1 MGAIV
6 ELFLFVVLCA
16 SVGGVQGACRNVKN
30 DDMIEY
36 FCIGGEISDLNALP
50 ATTGKIKIN
59 NMPIQRITAD
69 TFSRF
74 GPDLWVL
81 VCSHCNIMDIEPG
94 AFQHL
99 NNLQQLTLNNN
110 RLTTV
115 KESWFKGL
123 DYLTFLDLNYNS
135 IESIEDGVFK
145 NLPSLVDMRLSGN
158 RLKCLNIADLST
170 LKELK
175 RIFLTENSNF
185 KCPNAVSIFLESR
198 GVNIEKDP
206 EWNTLETDLVSAESP
221 PEYDDMYDE
230 ETTTEQPTT
239 PLPVHRERLRPTA
252 TTQSPA
258 VASTASHIPLWLYT
272 TEEVVYHPMQST
284 PDWRT
289 TPKASTIPSEEK
301 PETTSAPYEYTIRP
315 YVPPATIA
323 PIDTTTNPPP
333 ESTPESTPYVSQE
346 TTTLRTWPKFPESTT
361 NWPEYPVYPYH
372 KNEDNP
378 RTEQPAY
385 SSSTES
391 IALAVGPG
399 DRQTPPY
406 VELDAEHNTQH
417 QEVNWLERNTAPSNV
432 QYLPSTIESRGP
444 ELQVP
449 SADSSTASHGVQPL
463 PQSPPTMIHPA
474 SPDNAYQPPYYEHP
488 VTVHSPPLVGN
499 KPQHEE
505 VSPKII
511 LIETTTDKPFPDCPN
526 RSPRSSA
533 SSTLVAVSVF
543 LVATR
548 HVFVEGF

>member
-6 ELFLFVVLCA
+6 ELFLFIVLCA
-16 SVGGVQGACRNVKN
+16 SVSGVQGACRHVKN

-36 FCIGGEISDLNALP
+36 FCIGGQISDLNDLP
-50 ATTGKIKIN
+50 VTTGKIKIN
-59 NMPIQRITAD
+59 NMPIRRITAE

-158 RLKCLNIADLST
+158 RLECLNIADLSN

-175 RIFLTENSNF
+175 RIFLTENSHF
-185 KCPNAVSIFLESR
+185 KCPNAVSMFLESR
-198 GVNIEKDP
+198 GVDIEKDP
-206 EWNTLETDLVSAESP
+206 EWNRIETDLISAESP
-221 PEYDDMYDE
+221 FEYDMYDE
-230 ETTTEQPTT
+230 ETTTEEPTT
-239 PLPVHRERLRPTA
+239 PLPAHRERLRPTA
-252 TTQSPA
+252 TTQSPT

-284 PDWRT
+284 PDWRV
-289 TPKASTIPSEEK
+289 TPKASTIPPEDK
-301 PETTSAPYEYTIRP
+301 LETTSAMYQYTSRP

-323 PIDTTTNPPP
+323 PIDSTTYPPP
-333 ESTPESTPYVSQE
+333 ESTSYVSQE
-346 TTTLRTWPKFPESTT
+346 TTTLRSWPKFPEPTAG
-361 NWPEYPVYPYH
+361 WPEYPIYPYH
-372 KNEDNP
+372 KNEDEP
-378 RTEQPAY
+378 RTEQSAY

-391 IALAVGPG
+391 IPLAVSP
-399 DRQTPPY
+399 DDLQTPPY
-406 VELDAEHNTQH
+406 VEPDVEHSTQLP
-417 QEVNWLERNTAPSNV
+417 QVDWFERNTGPSNV

-444 ELQVP
+444 EFQD
-449 SADSSTASHGVQPL
+449 SAADSSTSGRDVQPL
-463 PQSPPTMIHPA
+463 PPAPPTMIHPP
-474 SPDNAYQPPYYEHP
+474 SPDNVFQPPYYEHP
-488 VTVHSPPLVGN
+488 VTLHSPPLVGN
-499 KPQHEE
+499 QPQHEE

-511 LIETTTDKPFPDCPN
+511 LIETTTDKPLPDCPN
-526 RSPRSSA
+526 RSPP
-533 SSTLVAVSVF
+533 SSTSSTPVAVIVSVF
-543 LVATR
+543 LIAAR